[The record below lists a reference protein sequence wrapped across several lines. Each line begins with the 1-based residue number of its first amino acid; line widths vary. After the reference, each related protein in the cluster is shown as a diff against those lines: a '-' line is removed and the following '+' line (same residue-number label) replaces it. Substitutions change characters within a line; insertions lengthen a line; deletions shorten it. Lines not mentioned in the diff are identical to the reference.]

1 MNCLLK
7 RTCCCKFTKLDPI
20 TESSLKMVNKLV
32 YLFFFCCFF
41 LGGSGGEGWHVKSRR
56 SLEHEFKRL
65 V

>member
-32 YLFFFCCFF
+32 YLFFFVVFF
-41 LGGSGGEGWHVKSRR
+41 GGGVGVRVGMLGQGAHWNMNLSA
-56 SLEHEFKRL
+56 
-65 V
+65 